1 MDKSSDDLPIL
12 TVNSSTTSAGVLILE
27 TNATYPDDLLPP
39 LQRGPGTPTFP
50 STSTKNLHIPGSY
63 IFNKECTADD
73 PARGVIRKYDEY
85 KNETLTY
92 TRQKAC
98 RCTHTSKPRGVK
110 RKFAS
115 DHSEQ
120 PRKRFKA
127 APLEVKI
134 VQSETETKPSVS
146 SITSSDERNNV
157 PNNDSSVIFYDSAE
171 SRDILHS
178 QPVEGV
184 SKDIPDEE
192 SRDAQSEQS
201 DDEISCPRSCV
212 CNIGHSRMPEP
223 IERDLPT
230 AIPLYRCLLIR
241 RLYSLSNMKYTC
253 CQSRCVRRY
262 PRESAMRVSLRH
274 MTEDYYDSDLRVTR
288 YSWGEWKE

>member
-1 MDKSSDDLPIL
+1 MDKSSDGLPISSQ
-12 TVNSSTTSAGVLILE
+12 NSSTTSADPHRPE
-27 TNATYPDDLLPP
+27 TDATQHDDLFLPSLQTGAGIPALFLTSAKDLHVPGSVSSGRECIPDDL
-39 LQRGPGTPTFP
+39 T
-50 STSTKNLHIPGSY
+50 
-63 IFNKECTADD
+63 
-73 PARGVIRKYDEY
+73 RGVKRKYDEY
-85 KNETLTY
+85 KNDTCTY

-98 RCTHTSKPRGVK
+98 RYTHTAIPRGVK

-120 PRKRFKA
+120 PRKRFRA
-127 APLEVKI
+127 APPEVKL
-134 VQSETETKPSVS
+134 VQPETENEPSVS
-146 SITSSDERNNV
+146 NSISGDGSKS
-157 PNNDSSVIFYDSAE
+157 NDSSDTYSDSAE
-171 SRDILHS
+171 AKGISHS
-178 QPVEGV
+178 QPVEGA
-184 SKDIPDEE
+184 SKDISDEQ

-212 CNIGHSRMPEP
+212 CNIGYSRMPEP
-223 IERDLPT
+223 IERDFPT

-241 RLYSLSNMKYTC
+241 RLYSLSNMQYTC